1 MSTGLGDK
9 FYSLYNLLE
18 LKAKKFR
25 IPSSVV
31 KLISVSCLEI
41 SLILPR
47 VEKFGLIVNG

>member
-9 FYSLYNLLE
+9 FYFSYSLLE
-18 LKAKKFR
+18 LKAKK

-31 KLISVSCLEI
+31 KLNNVSCLEI

-47 VEKFGLIVNG
+47 VQKFGLVVNG